1 MSPAFMNFL
10 IGFPS
15 NSPSTSS
22 MGILVPISYALS
34 RHHSDLPMG
43 PLLGT
48 CIHAAA
54 PMQLKYCVP
63 GTFLCVFCIFTQ
75 GISSGAILFHFTR
88 DSKLFLRSFSLPGLC

>member
-15 NSPSTSS
+15 NSPPSTSS
-22 MGILVPISYALS
+22 TGKLVPISYTHS
-34 RHHSDLPMG
+34 RWDSDLHMG

-48 CIHAAA
+48 SIHAAA

-63 GTFLCVFCIFTQ
+63 GTHRPFCVFCIF
-75 GISSGAILFHFTR
+75 S
-88 DSKLFLRSFSLPGLC
+88 

>member
-15 NSPSTSS
+15 NSPSSTSS
-22 MGILVPISYALS
+22 TGILVPISYAHS

-43 PLLGT
+43 PLLGI

-63 GTFLCVFCIFTQ
+63 GTRKPFCVFCIFAQ
-75 GISSGAILFHFTR
+75 GISSGAILCHFTR
-88 DSKLFLRSFSLPGLC
+88 DS